1 VIKSDG
7 WDIYSSWENSS
18 TVKDLYK
25 ERCRLE
31 ATEMTCHAQ
40 AVDILKSHI
49 HVGDSILDVG
59 CGSGYFFHSIASRKI
74 AAEYW
79 GIDSSKSLI
88 EIGRKELSKFQLPS
102 KNLQNIRVEDL
113 DGSFD
118 HIICINVLTYIDN
131 YHKPLERMLKM
142 SQKTVLLR
150 ESIKERSEY
159 SYVRDH
165 YLDNNAN
172 LNVHVNHYGQDELIE
187 FIGRYG
193 YEAEVITD
201 WRTGGNPEMV
211 IDHPHYWKFI
221 LAKKR

>member
-1 VIKSDG
+1 MIKSDG

-18 TVKDLYK
+18 TVRDLYK

-31 ATEMTCHAQ
+31 VTEMTCHAQ
-40 AVDILKSHI
+40 AVDILKPHI

-74 AAEYW
+74 TAEYW

-88 EIGRKELSKFQLPS
+88 EIGRKELSKFKLPP

-118 HIICINVLTYIDN
+118 HIICINVLTYVDN

-150 ESIKERSEY
+150 ESIKEISEY

-165 YLDNNAN
+165 YLDNGVN

-193 YEAEVITD
+193 FEAEVITD
-201 WRTGGNPEMV
+201 LRTGGNPEMV
-211 IDHPHYWKFI
+211 IDHPHYWKFV
-221 LAKKR
+221 LAKKK